1 MKKVIVCIL
10 FFAIYFLTYSQ
21 KVDENTAL
29 KVAQKFLM
37 KDKPDLINQVIE
49 KTIPIGLHND
59 TLYFVFTYPDDG
71 FAIVSAESSAPPV
84 LGHCKNGKYEPENMP
99 SGLLYLLDKYKY
111 WISSLRNDKV
121 IQTKQIKEQWASYLD
136 PNFVN
141 LKNYTVGDPM
151 LETIWGYANGYN
163 QFCPHNCPA
172 GCTAVAMA
180 QILKYWECRI
190 DPTGAIAYAG
200 DDFYGGYMLIL
211 EKPTTIGKIWL
222 TVLQMRIMHC

>member
-29 KVAQKFLM
+29 KVAQNILM

-84 LGHCKNGKYEPENMP
+84 LGHCK
-99 SGLLYLLDKYKY
+99 
-111 WISSLRNDKV
+111 W
-121 IQTKQIKEQWASYLD
+121 QIR
-136 PNFVN
+136 
-141 LKNYTVGDPM
+141 T
-151 LETIWGYANGYN
+151 
-163 QFCPHNCPA
+163 
-172 GCTAVAMA
+172 
-180 QILKYWECRI
+180 
-190 DPTGAIAYAG
+190 
-200 DDFYGGYMLIL
+200 
-211 EKPTTIGKIWL
+211 
-222 TVLQMRIMHC
+222 